1 VNFSRGV
8 ALDLTIVTGDPMAA
22 ATLSSLLKAGLMLK
36 KMGSSA
42 VEKTAIDATTVDSD
56 SGKLMIHFKADDG
69 RFQSLL
75 SSDLFTAIS
84 K

>member
-1 VNFSRGV
+1 
-8 ALDLTIVTGDPMAA
+8 
-22 ATLSSLLKAGLMLK
+22 MLK
-36 KMGSSA
+36 KMGSSP
-42 VEKTAIDATTVDSD
+42 VEKTAIDATTIDSD
-56 SGKLMIHFKADDG
+56 SGKLLIHFKADDS